1 MKKHAKITKVKMLD
15 SIRQLP
21 YPVITSIIPFKDV
34 LVYDGMFFGFSIDF
48 GSSNFNI
55 TAEKE
60 YNQLPKYY
68 QL

>member
-1 MKKHAKITKVKMLD
+1 MLD

-21 YPVITSIIPFKDV
+21 YPFMTSIIPFKDV
-34 LVYDGMFFGFSIDF
+34 LVYDGMFSGFNIDF